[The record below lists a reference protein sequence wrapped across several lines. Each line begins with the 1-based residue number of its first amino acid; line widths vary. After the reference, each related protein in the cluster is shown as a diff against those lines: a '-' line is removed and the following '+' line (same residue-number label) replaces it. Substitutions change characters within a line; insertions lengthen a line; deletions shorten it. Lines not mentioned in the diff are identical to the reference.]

1 MGAVCCRTD
10 RTSAAASARLD
21 PFEKL
26 QRLALQ
32 QQTAPKWS
40 SGTALAETVCAPP
53 LSSAPVGTAVSS
65 HSRTLLY
72 STLFPS
78 ELRTPSVLSSI
89 RPMVPP
95 RTLRCILALHRNA
108 ELWPHTPV
116 RSIDSPDLQ
125 RPEVPAYISKRTRPP
140 NPADTTRSTAFS
152 QPTASAHYSPHTQP
166 PSVGMADV
174 AVGATA
180 TAFRVHTAFS
190 GRGTAMPSL
199 MEPLQSAAASDGV
212 FDATGT
218 SQVRM
223 GARFRCC
230 TGCAAACAVLV
241 CRRRPMPTCAAHSRR
256 YSDRPTDRTPLPLN
270 YLRSTTLVG
279 FRRATAQLCRNSIR
293 CCVGTPA
300 GACSDGAGLH

>member
-1 MGAVCCRTD
+1 M
-10 RTSAAASARLD
+10 AAHA
-21 PFEKL
+21 
-26 QRLALQ
+26 
-32 QQTAPKWS
+32 
-40 SGTALAETVCAPP
+40 GT
-53 LSSAPVGTAVSS
+53 
-65 HSRTLLY
+65 
-72 STLFPS
+72 
-78 ELRTPSVLSSI
+78 
-89 RPMVPP
+89 
-95 RTLRCILALHRNA
+95 
-108 ELWPHTPV
+108 
-116 RSIDSPDLQ
+116 IDSRDLQ

-230 TGCAAACAVLV
+230 TCRLRCWMCGAGLQAAANADM
-241 CRRRPMPTCAAHSRR
+241 RRAFKEVIPV
-256 YSDRPTDRTPLPLN
+256 DRPTDRRH
-270 YLRSTTLVG
+270 YR
-279 FRRATAQLCRNSIR
+279 
-293 CCVGTPA
+293 
-300 GACSDGAGLH
+300 